1 MRLPLYIC
9 ASVGLAAL
17 IAGAAA
23 AQQTVIQV
31 IDLTE
36 KGMSTEGGEA
46 TLYRVKNSW
55 PTICKIDVIHYGETG
70 RSILEFEFRSKL
82 QAAEEREYRYR
93 VPLAEDPKAKPKLTK
108 KVTMANK
115 TGRETLQKEF
125 ETYKS
130 LFAAS
135 DLEKCFA
142 G

>member
-1 MRLPLYIC
+1 MKMPLCIC
-9 ASVGLAAL
+9 GAISSALL
-17 IAGAAA
+17 IAAAA
-23 AQQTVIQV
+23 VAQQTVIQV

-46 TLYRVKNSW
+46 TLYRVKNSR

-70 RSILEFEFRSKL
+70 RSILEFEFGAKL
-82 QAAEEREYRYR
+82 NAAESREYHYK

-108 KVTMANK
+108 TVTMV
-115 TGRETLQKEF
+115 TQEGRETLQKEF

-135 DLEKCFA
+135 DLEKCLK

>member
-1 MRLPLYIC
+1 MRRTLYIC
-9 ASVGLAAL
+9 ASLGSAAL
-17 IAGAAA
+17 IGGTAI

-46 TLYRVKNSW
+46 TLYRVENSW
-55 PTICKIDVIHYGETG
+55 PTFCKIDVIHYGETG

-82 QAAEEREYRYR
+82 QAAEAREYRYK

-108 KVTMANK
+108 KVTMASRE
-115 TGRETLQKEF
+115 GQETLQEEF
-125 ETYKS
+125 DTYKA

-135 DLEKCFA
+135 DIKRCLA